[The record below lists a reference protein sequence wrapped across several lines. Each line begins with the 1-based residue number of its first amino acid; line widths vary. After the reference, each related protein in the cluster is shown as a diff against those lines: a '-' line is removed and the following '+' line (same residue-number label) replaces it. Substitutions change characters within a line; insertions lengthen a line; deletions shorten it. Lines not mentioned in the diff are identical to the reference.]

1 MEEYIMKKKR
11 DPIWTVAGIL
21 IIAVLGISLF
31 SMLGFVQVGDVDWSV
46 APPKDKETGLPSTC
60 PTTGSTTLTLTVQNT
75 LNTTGS
81 ESFDVA
87 GKLNTQTVADTT
99 AGSYTLNCGEEQ
111 TLKLIAGDA
120 DGGDNSKTLSV
131 LSYSGM
137 TAPEVTSDGFV
148 KFTPT
153 SATGTLIVG
162 GYQHGTMESR
172 WYDKD
177 AAGWI
182 YNAAPFDNDATDYEA
197 TGVSF
202 QSTTNATAKVVGE
215 NGEINYR
222 GDIRADSVDEEFCD
236 YYCLF
241 AIEAPVATWNIPV
254 LKADGTQL
262 TDVKGSLTTYE
273 EKALSSY
280 EYIYKYTGGI
290 DYYGI
295 SVDLTL
301 RALSGVNPSVAPELD
316 TFSAGNYLSLNGV
329 DIKNGAADDTSSV
342 SAVFTKHDI
351 LFDIS

>member
-1 MEEYIMKKKR
+1 MKKKR

-31 SMLGFVQVGDVDWSV
+31 SMLGFIQVGDVDWSV

-177 AAGWI
+177 AAG
-182 YNAAPFDNDATDYEA
+182 
-197 TGVSF
+197 
-202 QSTTNATAKVVGE
+202 
-215 NGEINYR
+215 
-222 GDIRADSVDEEFCD
+222 
-236 YYCLF
+236 
-241 AIEAPVATWNIPV
+241 
-254 LKADGTQL
+254 
-262 TDVKGSLTTYE
+262 
-273 EKALSSY
+273 
-280 EYIYKYTGGI
+280 
-290 DYYGI
+290 
-295 SVDLTL
+295 
-301 RALSGVNPSVAPELD
+301 
-316 TFSAGNYLSLNGV
+316 
-329 DIKNGAADDTSSV
+329 
-342 SAVFTKHDI
+342 
-351 LFDIS
+351 